1 MYWNWVLTS
10 RLPSVSK
17 SVHIVS
23 QLSTH
28 HSGIIIVEVM
38 LTHSSP
44 CLSYTHFHSPLVGS
58 STTHQSHC
66 VLSCTVKIYVL
77 HTYTETEL
85 TWFTIMIYK
94 QIVVCR
100 LLSLEVKWSGRCW
113 ILLQNLLHC
122 SLVSW
127 KIHYC
132 VNFCYLFSCLT
143 WWLTLITDNK
153 VWMFMVQV
161 LQLHMVAALM
171 ERYGWWVVLLPTRGE
186 WKCV

>member
-1 MYWNWVLTS
+1 MFFVMWKCKKIQQITTLVSDHTLVL
-10 RLPSVSK
+10 LK
-17 SVHIVS
+17 
-23 QLSTH
+23 
-28 HSGIIIVEVM
+28 
-38 LTHSSP
+38 
-44 CLSYTHFHSPLVGS
+44 YTAVIF
-58 STTHQSHC
+58 